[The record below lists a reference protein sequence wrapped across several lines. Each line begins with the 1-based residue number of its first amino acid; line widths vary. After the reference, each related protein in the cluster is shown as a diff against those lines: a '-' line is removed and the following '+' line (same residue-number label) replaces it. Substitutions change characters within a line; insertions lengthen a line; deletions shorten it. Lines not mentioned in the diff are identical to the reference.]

1 MEKEN
6 KYQVIQYG
14 NVKIKIKPT
23 SDISYCSDD
32 LLYLISGMK
41 EKEEEIS
48 ESVKFKRLN
57 TIDGTG
63 QI

>member
-6 KYQVIQYG
+6 QYQVIQYG

-32 LLYLISGMK
+32 LLYLISGLK
-41 EKEEEIS
+41 EKEKEKKEK
-48 ESVKFKRLN
+48 EHAAVE
-57 TIDGTG
+57 
-63 QI
+63 